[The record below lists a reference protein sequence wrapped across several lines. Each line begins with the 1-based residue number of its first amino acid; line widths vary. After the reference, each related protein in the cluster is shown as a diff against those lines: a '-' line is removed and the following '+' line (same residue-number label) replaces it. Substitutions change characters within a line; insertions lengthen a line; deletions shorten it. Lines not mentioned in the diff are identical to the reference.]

1 MRLGVDLGGTK
12 ISAAVIDAT
21 GVVVAERRMPTPLGD
36 YDAVV
41 DAVAGIVGDVEQEL
55 GAAVTVGVGV
65 PGSIDPVGAE
75 IRNANTV
82 SLNGRSLGEDLAAAV
97 GREVR
102 VANDADCFA
111 LSEAADG
118 AGSGHRTVF
127 GAILGTGA
135 GGGIVVDGRLLGGP
149 NAITG
154 EWGHVPL
161 PWPRPDELPGP
172 ACYCGRW
179 GCLEMF
185 VSGPGLERD
194 HAERTGDR
202 RPPAELA
209 ELAAGGDGEASL
221 TMLRHADRLAR
232 SLAVV
237 MNILDP
243 DVVVLGGGLSNLG
256 HLYDDVPALWD
267 RYVFADVVRT
277 RLVRA
282 RHGDDSGVR
291 GAAWLWGS
299 VAP

>member
-12 ISAAVIDAT
+12 ISAAVLDPA
-21 GVVVAERRMPTPLGD
+21 GSVVARRRIPTPLGD
-36 YDAVV
+36 YAAVV
-41 DAVAGIVGDVEQEL
+41 DGVAGLVRTVEAEL
-55 GAAVTVGVGV
+55 ATPVSVGVGV

-82 SLNGRSLGEDLAAAV
+82 ALNGRPLGEGLSAALD
-97 GREVR
+97 REVR

-118 AGSGHRTVF
+118 AGARDRVVF

-154 EWGHVPL
+154 EWGHIPL
-161 PWPRPDELPGP
+161 PWPRPEELPGP
-172 ACYCGRW
+172 ACYCGRF

-194 HAERTGDR
+194 HAERTGSR
-202 RPPAELA
+202 LSPAD
-209 ELAAGGDGEASL
+209 LAALAAAGDDEATL

-237 MNILDP
+237 INVLDP
-243 DVVVLGGGLSNLG
+243 DVVVLGGGLSNLS
-256 HLYDDVPALWD
+256 HVYTLVPDLWD
-267 RYVFADVVRT
+267 RYVFADAVRT
-277 RLVRA
+277 GLRPA

-299 VAP
+299 VTP